1 LSSLLLDTPLRDN
14 FVRAPGKQRSSKLK
28 FKLVNITPAPV
39 LSRLKGLDNR
49 VVGGMEMPGRVLIL
63 RVVTAA
69 HMATGEAEAQV
80 DPGVTGF
87 QAILAAVGA
96 GGDLS
101 YLVEMCALF

>member
-1 LSSLLLDTPLRDN
+1 LRLSKR
-14 FVRAPGKQRSSKLK
+14 KSKLVK
-28 FKLVNITPAPV
+28 VTPAPV

-49 VVGGMEMPGRVLIL
+49 VVGRMEMPGRVLIL
-63 RVVTAA
+63 RGVTAA

-80 DPGVTGF
+80 DPAVTDF

-101 YLVEMCALF
+101 YLVEVRTLVCHQSFPS

>member
-1 LSSLLLDTPLRDN
+1 LSSLLLDTPLQGN

-39 LSRLKGLDNR
+39 FSRLKGLDDR

-63 RVVTAA
+63 GVVTAA
-69 HMATGEAEAQV
+69 HMATGEAEAQM
-80 DPGVTGF
+80 DPGVTDF
-87 QAILAAVGA
+87 QAILAAIGA

-101 YLVEMCALF
+101 YLVEMRTLF